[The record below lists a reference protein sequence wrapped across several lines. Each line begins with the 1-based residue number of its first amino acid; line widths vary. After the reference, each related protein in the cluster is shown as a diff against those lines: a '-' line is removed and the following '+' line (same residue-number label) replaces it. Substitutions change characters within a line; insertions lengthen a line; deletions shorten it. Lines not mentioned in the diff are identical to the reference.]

1 MLSVLNESH
10 VFTGRGSTALWSI
23 LKSLNRPNA
32 KVLLPVNI
40 CEIVYPI
47 VKKAGMIPKF
57 YDVNEFDGNAKL
69 ENIQDAFTGD
79 ESVLLAVHNFGLPID
94 IDKISAWVVENN
106 LFMIEDVCNSLG
118 GKFNDKPLGLWGD
131 AAIFSFGYAKVI
143 EHGFG
148 GAAFVKDK
156 NLRKEVEHLTNSLET
171 YSDVHR
177 LKDSEFQKQLRDI
190 RLNEEH
196 QAPSTY
202 LPLYKNYSD
211 FLLYKIDAQ
220 AKKEILACMQTLE
233 QNVELRAKKAS
244 MYRTKIRSNKVQHI
258 DHKEGQIYWRYN
270 LLVDSPE
277 RQDLIDK
284 LRGNNLLVSTWYP
297 PIAELFEKNVD
308 KKKYSGSYRFR
319 DKVVNLFVDHRVTE
333 SDISKTIDIIN
344 GL

>member
-1 MLSVLNESH
+1 MKIDIADFI
-10 VFTGRGSTALWSI
+10 FTGRGSTALWSI
-23 LKSLNRPNA
+23 LKSLNRPDA

-47 VKKAGMIPKF
+47 VKKADMVPVL
-57 YDVNEFDGNAKL
+57 YDVNEFDGIAKL
-69 ENIQDAFTGD
+69 ENIKDAFTGN
-79 ESVLLAVHNFGLPID
+79 ESVLLAVHNFGLPLD
-94 IDKISAWVVENN
+94 IDKISAWAVKNN
-106 LFMIEDVCNSLG
+106 LFMVEDVCNSLG
-118 GKFNDKPLGLWGD
+118 GKFYDKPLGSWGD
-131 AAIFSFGYAKVI
+131 ASIFSFGYAKII

-156 NLRKEVEHLTNSLET
+156 NLKKKVEHLTDSLET
-171 YSDVHR
+171 YSEIHR
-177 LKDSEFQKQLRDI
+177 SKDSEFQKQLRDI
-190 RLNEEH
+190 RLNKEH
-196 QAPSTY
+196 PAPSTY
-202 LPLYKNYSD
+202 VPLYENYSD

-220 AKKEILACMQTLE
+220 AKKEIVARMQTLE

-244 MYRTKIRSNKVQHI
+244 IYRTKIRSNKVRHI

-277 RQDLIDK
+277 RQDLIGK
-284 LRGNNLLVSTWYP
+284 LRENNLLVSTWYP
-297 PIAELFEKNVD
+297 PIAELFEENVD
-308 KKKYSGSYRFR
+308 KKKYHGSYRFR